1 MEPLSTTKALL
12 DPLCLFPILTINQN
26 VVCQKESKHNSEK
39 ENRFLV
45 LITIPLPPL
54 SSLASHMWRGHGGA
68 AGADPGKV
76 VGVRG
81 GGWGLGVRVGG
92 EGRAAVNRNYEGRF
106 SA

>member
-39 ENRFLV
+39 ENIFLV

-54 SSLASHMWRGHGGA
+54 SSLASHMWRGHGRGDGRGGAWGGA

-76 VGVRG
+76 VGVGG
-81 GGWGLGVRVGG
+81 GGWGCG
-92 EGRAAVNRNYEGRF
+92 
-106 SA
+106 